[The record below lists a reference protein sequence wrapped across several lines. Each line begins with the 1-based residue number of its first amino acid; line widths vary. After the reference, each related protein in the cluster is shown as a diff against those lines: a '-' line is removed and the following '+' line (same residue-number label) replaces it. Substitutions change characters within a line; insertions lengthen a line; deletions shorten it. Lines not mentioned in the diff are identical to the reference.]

1 MFSRANFKNIE
12 RTSLPK
18 FSMLKKDDYFVVGQ
32 FGDFTVRGYLSDKNK
47 LERFVMKKKN
57 DPNALA

>member
-1 MFSRANFKNIE
+1 
-12 RTSLPK
+12 
-18 FSMLKKDDYFVVGQ
+18 MLKKDDYFVVGQ
-32 FGDFTVRGYLSDKNK
+32 FGDFIVRGYLSNKNK